1 MPIDAD
7 KSIEL
12 PVNPRRPPKNIWDV
26 VFMPLGVASAWVLLS
41 APIFYVRRAGMPSDA
56 FMLAPAGEVSFLVF
70 VLGVG
75 LASIGPGLLLSN
87 SVLWAISPLRKQQ
100 DKLCYGKGVEVL
112 KQANRGLFR
121 FSLVILLVLYP
132 VSFAAGL
139 NYFALAP
146 DGVHYRHYSSA
157 RPRTYAWNEIRHI
170 RSKCYRRKEPTGQ
183 YEIVFADGRSVD
195 LAAYSEKDFF
205 AAYPRLSANL
215 RQVPAFDF
223 YFDAGTSV
231 SCPVSW
237 VPYFA
242 TSPRQ

>member
-1 MPIDAD
+1 MPLGAD

-12 PVNPRRPPKNIWDV
+12 PVNPRRPPKNIWDL

-41 APIFYVRRAGMPSDA
+41 LPIFYVRRTGMPSDA
-56 FMLAPAGEVSFLVF
+56 FMLAPASEFSFLVF

-87 SVLWAISPLRKQQ
+87 CVLWTISPLRKQQ
-100 DKLCYGKGVEVL
+100 DKLCHGKGREVL
-112 KQANRGLFR
+112 KEANRGLFG
-121 FSLVILLVLYP
+121 FSLVILLALYP

-146 DGVHYRHYSSA
+146 DGVHYRHYSPA
-157 RPRTYAWNEIRHI
+157 RPTIYAWNEIRHI
-170 RSKCYRRKEPTGQ
+170 RSKCYRRRAPTGH

-195 LAAYSEKDFF
+195 LAAYSEKVFF
-205 AAYPRLSANL
+205 SAYPGLSASL
-215 RQVPAFDF
+215 RQAPRFDF
-223 YFDAGTSV
+223 YFDAGASV

-237 VPYFA
+237 APYFA
-242 TSPRQ
+242 TSPRR